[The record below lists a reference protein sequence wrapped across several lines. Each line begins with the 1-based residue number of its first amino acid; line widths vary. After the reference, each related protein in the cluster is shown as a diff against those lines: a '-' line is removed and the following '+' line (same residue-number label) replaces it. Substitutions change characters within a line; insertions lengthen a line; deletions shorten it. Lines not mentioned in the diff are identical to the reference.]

1 MAESKD
7 FPSAASEDIPVQLTL
22 ERPARLRPGHLWVP
36 ARILTFVVW
45 IGAAIMLAF
54 GFIPGL
60 FTPVESSLYDGQ
72 LPFNYSPIWPLLL
85 GLAVGSGAAATGYVL
100 TATGRE
106 PVRHHVLLAWCA
118 GVATPLIPV
127 LVLTIDRSW
136 LAIPAALA
144 WLGAAV
150 MVIFFAHVRHRSPSP
165 WLGFLLA
172 ALVTAP
178 WLPAVY
184 ANLRFGLA
192 LHADPPTSESEL
204 LHLLIADISAA
215 TYVPGIALAFVAA
228 MATGGVALA
237 AHSRSAVAHRISQH
251 HSGWRLTFLLCAVA
265 LVVIALEVSGVGGIS
280 SGFLDDYWG
289 LGELWTWPHAILVA
303 SVMFWV
309 TLRSFRTPVQQRG
322 DVATTLAVGV
332 SALSGHIV
340 IAIAMAVNL
349 VAGAVAGPMRD
360 IVPVPAELGFV
371 IAWLALAVLVP
382 IAVRVRWRGTVGQ
395 AVARVGLLFLVPVYV
410 GVMGQQAGIDWPV
423 AFWSKAPQVAICL
436 VVMGCG
442 AALFGRTYLSAE
454 MINRL
459 VLIPLL
465 IVSGTSWLP
474 SLIATPLTP
483 IIAVAAALFA
493 LLWAMPPVAADRNEH
508 SGVVLTVSAQLL
520 LIAAAGAVV
529 TRLPDVAADDPTLAL
544 LLFSVPLSTL
554 LCAKVT

>member
-1 MAESKD
+1 
-7 FPSAASEDIPVQLTL
+7 
-22 ERPARLRPGHLWVP
+22 
-36 ARILTFVVW
+36 
-45 IGAAIMLAF
+45 
-54 GFIPGL
+54 
-60 FTPVESSLYDGQ
+60 
-72 LPFNYSPIWPLLL
+72 
-85 GLAVGSGAAATGYVL
+85 
-100 TATGRE
+100 
-106 PVRHHVLLAWCA
+106 VLLAWCA

-136 LAIPAALA
+136 LAIPAALS
-144 WLGAAV
+144 WQGAAA
-150 MVIFFAHVRHRSPSP
+150 MVVFFAHVRRRAPSP
-165 WLGFLLA
+165 WFVFLLA

-192 LHADPPTSESEL
+192 LHADPPTPEPEL

-237 AHSRSAVAHRISQH
+237 AHSRSAVAQRISQH
-251 HSGWRLTFLLCAVA
+251 HSGWRLTAVLCVAAV
-265 LVVIALEVSGVGGIS
+265 VVIALEVSGVGGIS

-303 SVMFWV
+303 SAIFWL
-309 TLRSFRTPVQQRG
+309 TLRSFRSPLQQRG

-340 IAIAMAVNL
+340 IAIAMVVNL
-349 VAGAVAGPMRD
+349 VAGAVIGPMRD
-360 IVPVPAELGFV
+360 IIPVPVELGV
-371 IAWLALAVLVP
+371 AIAWLALSVLVP
-382 IAVRVRWRGTVGQ
+382 IAVQARWRGTVGQ
-395 AVARVGLLFLVPVYV
+395 AVARVSLLFLVPVYV

-436 VVMGCG
+436 VVMCCG
-442 AALFGRTYLSAE
+442 AAFFGRSYLSAE
-454 MINRL
+454 TINRL

-529 TRLPDVAADDPTLAL
+529 SRLPDVAADDPTLAL